1 MKILKYCSKA
11 VLADS
16 RVASSLAALMR
27 SNPGKPVRSQ
37 SWNGG
42 MGWRWQKH
50 AGEIQHMVCCVW
62 SRIKTWKFPH
72 PWVPAS
78 VQGAKYNCISHHWF
92 NVAGLLR
99 LRTVSPSRFE
109 GKRCFFGFHSD
120 RPSERQLY
128 KFHIEDGSL
137 LRWRGWCRV
146 NWRPC
151 LIDNVSPS
159 LLMFD
164 YH

>member
-42 MGWRWQKH
+42 MGWRWQTH
-50 AGEIQHMVCCVW
+50 TGEIQHMVCCVW

-78 VQGAKYNCISHHWF
+78 VQGAMYIEFLIIDSMSQVCCASEQLVPADLKGNAAFLAFTLTDPPKGNFTNFILRIFFVYEADVEWIENLVWLTML
-92 NVAGLLR
+92 VVELLA
-99 LRTVSPSRFE
+99 L
-109 GKRCFFGFHSD
+109 H
-120 RPSERQLY
+120 Y
-128 KFHIEDGSL
+128 
-137 LRWRGWCRV
+137 
-146 NWRPC
+146 
-151 LIDNVSPS
+151 
-159 LLMFD
+159 
-164 YH
+164 